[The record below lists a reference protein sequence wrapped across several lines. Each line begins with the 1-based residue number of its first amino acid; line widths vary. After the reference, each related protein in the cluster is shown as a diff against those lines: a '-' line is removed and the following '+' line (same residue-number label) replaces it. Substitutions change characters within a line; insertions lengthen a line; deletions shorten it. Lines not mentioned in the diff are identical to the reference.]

1 MILMLSGCA
10 TAGSMEENVSEINY
24 EDGISKEEAKAIA
37 VNYIKQQGLEID
49 TSRCGVV
56 DADRMW
62 QVRFYRSNWSLKVF
76 TVAVNKKT
84 GRIIYAE

>member
-1 MILMLSGCA
+1 MVLMLSGCA

-37 VNYIKQQGLEID
+37 VNYIKQQGVKID
-49 TSRCGVV
+49 TSRFGVV

-62 QVRFYRSNWSLKVF
+62 QVRFYRSDWSLKVF
-76 TVAVNKKT
+76 TVAVHKKT